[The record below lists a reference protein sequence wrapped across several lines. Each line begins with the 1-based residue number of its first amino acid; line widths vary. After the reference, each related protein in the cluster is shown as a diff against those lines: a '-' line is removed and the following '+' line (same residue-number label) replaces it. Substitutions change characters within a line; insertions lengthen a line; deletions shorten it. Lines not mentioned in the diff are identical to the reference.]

1 MNNLKWVVLF
11 LSISF
16 AVFNFSSC
24 TKSENQQLAQ
34 QILND
39 STLVQVHER
48 ALDILESGF
57 SAGDKYTEVWI
68 RDFNTF
74 VELSCQVYDEK
85 IIKENILTF
94 FKFQG
99 NDGNI
104 VDGYAPVEKAFYKY
118 DFIKS
123 DLAPEY
129 LAHKNTVET
138 DQEAS
143 LVQCIHKYI
152 RATGDKAILQQEIA
166 GKKVI
171 DRLEMALNFLL
182 NERYDEKY
190 GLIWGA
196 TTADW
201 GDVQPEHDWG
211 VVLDETSHK
220 AIDIYDNA
228 MFLIAV
234 QNYIEML
241 DDASQKQ
248 HWQQVYDK
256 TKANARKYLWDEK
269 AQKFIPHVYLNG
281 SPFPADFDE
290 NAIYYHGGTA
300 VAIEA
305 GILTHE
311 EILVSLNKMVANVNE
326 SGAPTIGLTV
336 YPPYPAGFFKNK
348 HMSVEYIYQNGG
360 DWTWFGG
367 RMIQVLVEYGYAKEA
382 YREIRPMIQ
391 RVMDNDGFYEWYTK
405 DNEPK
410 GAGTFRGS
418 AGVLGKAIEML
429 WDWAEENK

>member
-1 MNNLKWVVLF
+1 MDNLKKVILF
-11 LSISF
+11 LSISI
-16 AVFNFSSC
+16 AVFNLNSC
-24 TKSENQQLAQ
+24 TKTPKQQLAQ

-68 RDFNTF
+68 RDLNTF
-74 VELSCQVYDEK
+74 VELSCQVNDEK
-85 IIKENILTF
+85 VIRENILTF

-104 VDGYAPVEKAFYKY
+104 VDGYAPVKKAFYKY

-152 RATGDKAILQQEIA
+152 RATGDSGILNEIIA
-166 GKKVI
+166 GKNVI
-171 DRLEMALNFLL
+171 DRLEMALDFLL
-182 NERYDEKY
+182 TERYDEKY

-220 AIDIYDNA
+220 AIDVYDNA

-234 QNYIEML
+234 QNFIDMV
-241 DDASQKQ
+241 DGQAKKQQWQKI
-248 HWQQVYDK
+248 YDQ
-256 TKANARKYLWDEK
+256 TKANTRKYLWDGK
-269 AQKFIPHVYLNG
+269 AQKFIPHIYLNG

-311 EILVSLNKMVANVNE
+311 EILVSLNKMVENVNE
-326 SGAPTIGLTV
+326 SGAPSIGLTL
-336 YPPYPAGFFKNK
+336 YPPYPAGFFENKAMKN
-348 HMSVEYIYQNGG
+348 EYSYQNGG

-367 RMIQVLVEYGYAKEA
+367 RMIQTLVENGYAEEA
-382 YREIRPMIQ
+382 YREIRPMIK
-391 RVMDNDGFYEWYTK
+391 RVLDNNGFYEWYTK
-405 DNEPK
+405 DNGPK

-429 WDWAEENK
+429 WEWAEVQ